1 MSDVTVRRLT
11 RDDLPFCTRLA
22 ADVLRSAEVATDRLR
37 ELLEDSR
44 SIVLAAQVRD
54 VPVGYVVSY
63 CFPSLSGERL
73 AYLYDIEVL
82 ADWRRQGVARMLV
95 GGAVVRVP
103 ASGRREHLEA
113 GSSLTN
119 MAACELWRATGAQRD
134 GDQYVEFT
142 FELT

>member
-22 ADVLRSAEVATDRLR
+22 ADVLRSAEVATDRLV

-95 GGAVVRVP
+95 GELLSVCRQAGVVSIWV
-103 ASGRREHLEA
+103 